1 MQKRT
6 TPNSRSVNT
15 RAAHAMDIGTHVQNK
30 KKISATHGALKMT
43 IEIYG
48 PRTDSRENLAGF
60 TQVRDEVV
68 AVLILLET
76 VES

>member
-1 MQKRT
+1 MFNIKQKF
-6 TPNSRSVNT
+6 
-15 RAAHAMDIGTHVQNK
+15 
-30 KKISATHGALKMT
+30 SATHGALKMT

-60 TQVRDEVV
+60 TQVRDKVV

>member
-1 MQKRT
+1 
-6 TPNSRSVNT
+6 
-15 RAAHAMDIGTHVQNK
+15 MDIGTHVQNK
-30 KKISATHGALKMT
+30 KKFSATNGALKMT

-48 PRTDSRENLAGF
+48 PRTDSRVDLAGF
-60 TQVRDEVV
+60 TQVRDKVV

>member
-1 MQKRT
+1 
-6 TPNSRSVNT
+6 
-15 RAAHAMDIGTHVQNK
+15 
-30 KKISATHGALKMT
+30 MT
-43 IEIYG
+43 KEIYG

-60 TQVRDEVV
+60 TQVRDKVV

>member
-1 MQKRT
+1 MFK
-6 TPNSRSVNT
+6 
-15 RAAHAMDIGTHVQNK
+15 IK
-30 KKISATHGALKMT
+30 KKKFSATHGAWKMT

-60 TQVRDEVV
+60 TQVRDKVV

>member
-1 MQKRT
+1 
-6 TPNSRSVNT
+6 
-15 RAAHAMDIGTHVQNK
+15 
-30 KKISATHGALKMT
+30 MT
-43 IEIYG
+43 KEIYG
-48 PRTDSRENLAGF
+48 PRTDSRVDLAGF